1 MVNNIFELLNIILE
15 QDCLLVVTFNLELEE
30 TDQNSPEMLKG
41 LNLEKEN
48 LHEKIMNSFSQPLEI
63 TLEQKNAESE
73 LSTSNSALQEV
84 YSNSLEN
91 GENSPW
97 KQHLLLLHPVILI

>member
-1 MVNNIFELLNIILE
+1 
-15 QDCLLVVTFNLELEE
+15 
-30 TDQNSPEMLKG
+30 MLKG
-41 LNLEKEN
+41 LSLEKEN

-63 TLEQKNAESE
+63 TLEQKYAESE

-91 GENSPW
+91 G
-97 KQHLLLLHPVILI
+97 